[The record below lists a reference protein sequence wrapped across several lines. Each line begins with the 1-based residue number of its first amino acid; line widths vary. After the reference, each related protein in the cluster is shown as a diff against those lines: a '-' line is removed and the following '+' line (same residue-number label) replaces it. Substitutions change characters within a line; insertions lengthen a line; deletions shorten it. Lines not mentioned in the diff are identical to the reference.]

1 MSEKI
6 KKNRLSITQEITITV
21 VAIFILMITLLG
33 VIVGNIIINNNNAK
47 LEWQKKTNVEL
58 LTTLLVE
65 PFWTL
70 DVTTI
75 NKMISNFVSD
85 KQQVIAIRALDQYA
99 NVLTVVQVP
108 SYQSDFEKLK
118 FDKGNSVVEGSVYKF
133 DEYLG
138 RVEIIYS
145 TKKFVDDVIWQLV
158 TLCLFFLVVGFLF
171 GFVILWHLKRRIAAP
186 IGRIVYSAKLMAQGI
201 YNFQVD
207 DEPVHEFQEMA
218 ESINIAIR
226 AIKKRD
232 NELQNNLKELQVA
245 TDAKTKF
252 VSTISHEIRTPLNAI
267 IGLTDL
273 TLQGEIKDEDTK
285 ENLEI
290 VKLSADSLLT
300 LVDDILDFSKLEA
313 EKIVI
318 QNNQFNLYHLLQECI
333 QIVHFQAAS
342 KNIDILFDFETGEE
356 NFYSDQKRI
365 RQVVLNLLNNAIKF
379 SHENSEIIFKVQRV
393 VDSEA
398 YAVLRFEVID
408 YGIGIKKENLDNLF
422 QAFSQIDQST
432 TRQFSGSGLGLS
444 ISKKLIELMDGII
457 GVESQY
463 GEGSQF
469 WFQIKLL
476 KHRL

>member
-75 NKMISNFVSD
+75 NKMIFNFVSD

-398 YAVLRFEVID
+398 YSVLRFEVID
-408 YGIGIKKENLDNLF
+408 YGIGIKKENLDDLF

-457 GVESQY
+457 GVESQF

>member
-33 VIVGNIIINNNNAK
+33 VIVGNIIITNNNSK
-47 LEWQKKTNVEL
+47 LEWQKKMNVEL

-108 SYQSDFEKLK
+108 TYQDDFEKLK
-118 FDKGNSVVEGSVYKF
+118 FDKGNSVVEGSIYKF

-186 IGRIVYSAKLMAQGI
+186 IGRIVYSAKLMSQGI

-218 ESINIAIR
+218 ESINLAIR

-273 TLQGEIKDEDTK
+273 TLQGEVKDEDTR

-318 QNNQFNLYHLLQECI
+318 QNNQFNLYHMLQECI

-408 YGIGIKKENLDNLF
+408 YGIGIKKENIDSLF

>member
-33 VIVGNIIINNNNAK
+33 VIVGKIIINNNNAK

-108 SYQSDFEKLK
+108 SYQDDFEKLK
-118 FDKGNSVVEGSVYKF
+118 FETGNSVVEGSVYKF

-186 IGRIVYSAKLMAQGI
+186 IGRIVYSAKLMSQGI

-232 NELQNNLKELQVA
+232 NELQNNLKELQLA

-273 TLQGEIKDEDTK
+273 TLQGEVKDEDTR

-356 NFYSDQKRI
+356 SFYSDQKRI

-398 YAVLRFEVID
+398 YSVLRFEVID
-408 YGIGIKKENLDNLF
+408 YGIGIKKENLDSLF
-422 QAFSQIDQST
+422 HAFSQIDQST

-476 KHRL
+476 KNRL

>member
-6 KKNRLSITQEITITV
+6 KKNRLSITQEITITI
-21 VAIFILMITLLG
+21 VAIFILMITLIG

-47 LEWQKKTNVEL
+47 LEWQKKTNIEL

-75 NKMISNFVSD
+75 DKMISNFVSD
-85 KQQVIAIRALDQYA
+85 RQQVIAIRALDQYA
-99 NVLTVVQVP
+99 NILTEIKVP
-108 SYQSDFEKLK
+108 TYKNEFEELK
-118 FDKGNSVVEGSVYKF
+118 YDKGNSVVEGSIYKF

-158 TLCLFFLVVGFLF
+158 TLCLFFLVIGFLF

-186 IGRIVYSAKLMAQGI
+186 IGRIVYSAKLMSQGI

-218 ESINIAIR
+218 ESINLAIQ

-232 NELQNNLKELQVA
+232 NELQSNLKDLQVA

-273 TLQGEIKDEDTK
+273 TLQNNLKDDTK
-285 ENLEI
+285 ENLEV
-290 VKLSADSLLT
+290 VKLSANSLLT

-318 QNNQFNLYHLLQECI
+318 QNNNFNLYHLLQECI

-356 NFYSDQKRI
+356 HFYSDQKRI

-398 YAVLRFEVID
+398 YSVLRFEVID
-408 YGIGIKKENLDNLF
+408 HGIGIKKENLESLF
-422 QAFSQIDQST
+422 KAFSQIDQST

-457 GVESQY
+457 GVESKY
-463 GEGSQF
+463 GQGSQF

-476 KHRL
+476 KNRL